1 MPGGN
6 YVIYGC
12 SSARPTPGR
21 SLYRSFTL
29 EENIIAVITQE
40 RVVDDN
46 LKRQLKNRTL
56 CIIRLFL
63 LT

>member
-12 SSARPTPGR
+12 SSARQTPGR

-56 CIIRLFL
+56 CIIRLLL